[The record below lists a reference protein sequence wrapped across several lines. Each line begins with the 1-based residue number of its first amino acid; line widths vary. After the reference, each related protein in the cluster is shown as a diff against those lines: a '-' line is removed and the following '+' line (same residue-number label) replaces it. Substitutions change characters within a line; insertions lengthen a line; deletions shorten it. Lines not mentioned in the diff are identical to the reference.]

1 MLEFPRFTPLG
12 IGLSQRSL
20 VDRKRSSVP
29 DDSTSLNDPPKVCSC
44 SYRSID
50 GLTDDEPLV
59 AVIEAQKRSVNCGSD
74 CWAIGKLGLNESC
87 TSSTAAAF
95 SFAKASWD
103 ESWNPW
109 SLGILSKVVLYIESS
124 DVVLSLSHW
133 SSSSSMR
140 ELGSTSICGPFWIP
154 AILLLS
160 IEMSVLFPPRYEA
173 RIL

>member
-1 MLEFPRFTPLG
+1 MPECPRFEPLG
-12 IGLSQRSL
+12 MGLLQRLL

-29 DDSTSLNDPPKVCSC
+29 DDSMSLNDPSKFCSW
-44 SYRSID
+44 SYKSID
-50 GLTDDEPLV
+50 GLTDEGPLV
-59 AVIEAQKRSVNCGSD
+59 AVIDAQERFVNCGSD
-74 CWAIGKLGLNESC
+74 CWTIGKLGLNESC

-95 SFAKASWD
+95 SFPKVSWD
-103 ESWNPW
+103 EGWNPW
-109 SLGILSKVVLYIESS
+109 NLGKLSKVGLYIESG

-140 ELGSTSICGPFWIP
+140 ELGSTSICGAFWIP

-160 IEMSVLFPPRYEA
+160 IETSLVFPPRYEA